1 MSSEDP
7 KASETSHDGVPQ
19 WLTVDFWSGKRLA
32 VAVLVVCGIAYLIW
46 RGAPAVGVI
55 LTRLRDV
62 CVTIILAVLL
72 AYVAVPLVDAFCSFR
87 PFAGSRAGR
96 IAATL
101 IVFLLLVVGVLCLAV
116 LTADPIITEIA
127 KLTRLVQGWLEDAPG
142 QLDRFLSAYAAAVP
156 PDVANVINERVSSIA
171 SDIVGGAGTMAVG
184 VVLRGWYLV
193 EALLIPVLAFYFVT
207 DSERLM
213 QSVLRAVPERHH
225 ERFRLLAR
233 DVDRTMHGYVRG
245 QLILCVIAA
254 VVTSAVLYLLGV
266 RVFLTLGLVAGL
278 TRAIPIIG
286 PIVGGVVISGIAWL
300 QVDIETALIA
310 LGIFCVMHFVES
322 KLIMP
327 KVLGHEAELHPVLV
341 IIALLV
347 GGEFF
352 GVLGMLVAVPIV
364 AALRVGFLHWRAAR
378 EGVEAALA

>member
-1 MSSEDP
+1 MSCEQPNAGTGQD
-7 KASETSHDGVPQ
+7 ASRPQ
-19 WLTVDFWSGKRLA
+19 WLTVDFWSGRRLA
-32 VAVLVVCGIAYLIW
+32 IAALVACAIAYLIW
-46 RGAPAVGVI
+46 RGAPAVGFI
-55 LTRLRDV
+55 LIRLRDV

-72 AYVAVPLVDAFCSFR
+72 AYVVVPLVDGFCTFR
-87 PFAGSRAGR
+87 PFAGSRVGR

-101 IVFLLLVVGVLCLAV
+101 VVFVLLTIGVSCLAV
-116 LTADPIITEIA
+116 LTADPIITETA
-127 KLTRLVQGWLEDAPG
+127 RLVRLVEGWLEDAPVEIER
-142 QLDRFLSAYAAAVP
+142 LLSAYAAAVP
-156 PDVANVINERVSSIA
+156 PDVANVINQRVSDIA
-171 SDIVGGAGTMAVG
+171 SEILGGAGTMAVG
-184 VVLRGWYLV
+184 VVLRGWYVV
-193 EALLIPVLAFYFVT
+193 EALLVPVLAFYFVT

-213 QSVLRAVPERHH
+213 QSVLRAVPDKHH
-225 ERFRLLAR
+225 DRFRQLAR

-245 QLILCVIAA
+245 QLILCLIAA
-254 VVTSAVLYLLGV
+254 VVTSAVLYLLDV

-310 LGIFCVMHFVES
+310 LAIFCVMHFVES

-378 EGVEAALA
+378 EGTEAALA